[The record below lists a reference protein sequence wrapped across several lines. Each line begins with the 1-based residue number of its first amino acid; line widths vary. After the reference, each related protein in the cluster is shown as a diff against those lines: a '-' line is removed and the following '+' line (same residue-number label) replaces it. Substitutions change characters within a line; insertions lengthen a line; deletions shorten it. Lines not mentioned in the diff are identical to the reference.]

1 MRRHELIKPM
11 PQDGIIAGK
20 DVDPL
25 WYKDA
30 IIYQLHVRAFR
41 DSNADGIG
49 DFRGLTEKLDYIKDL
64 GVTAIWLQPFYPSP
78 LRDDGYDIGDYHG
91 VHPDYGTLADFKHMM
106 REAHRRD
113 LKVITELVINHTSDT
128 HAWFQAA
135 RRAPPGSVKRNYYV
149 WSDNDQKWPE
159 TRIIFTDTESS
170 NWAWDPIAKAYY
182 WHRFFSHQP
191 DLNFDN
197 PNVLKA
203 VIKVMRFW
211 FDMGVDGMRLD
222 AIPYLKERD
231 GTNNENLPETHEVL
245 KQLRAE
251 LDKRYPDRFF
261 LAEANQWPEDVR
273 EYFGDG
279 DECHLAYHFP
289 LMPRMYMA
297 IAQEDRHPIVEIM
310 QQTPDIPETC
320 QWAIFLRNH
329 DELTLEMVTS
339 RERDYM
345 YRMYAADP
353 RARINLG
360 IRRRLAPLLENDSDK
375 IKLMNSLLM
384 SMPGSPIIY
393 YGDELGMGDNVY
405 LGDRNGVRTPMQW
418 NPDRNAG
425 FSTADPQ
432 RLYLPPVMDAI
443 YGYQVVNV
451 EAQAREP
458 SSLLNWMRKLLAVR
472 KQFSSLGRGSLNF
485 LRAGNR
491 KVLAY
496 IREHKDE
503 IILCVAN
510 LSRTAQPVELGLGK
524 YKGYV
529 PVELIGRTP
538 FPPIGELPYLLTLAG
553 HGFYWFRLSISED
566 APVWHKEWLSREEVP
581 VLVLPDGWRSF
592 SPNESRRGALAQ
604 KALHRLE
611 NELLPQFMAGQRWY
625 AGKDASPEVA
635 KTTSAAEAAS
645 GGAGKAG
652 ARADLTHHIEWSI
665 EGGNAFL
672 ALVAVD
678 GVRYFVPLTLMWED
692 ADGDGSRLP
701 GPSVLAK
708 VRQQARI
715 GILVDA
721 MADDRFCRAV
731 VRAISGG
738 ATMPTPHGRIEFR
751 PGKEL
756 DSVIASLSDQEKVDM
771 AVRFPPTQS
780 SNTTVIVGDKLFL
793 KAYRQLRVGINIEV
807 EIGRFLT
814 EVAGFAN
821 AVPVLGTVEFFGTD
835 GIEGTRVSLA
845 VLQSVVQNQGDA
857 WNLTLGYLD
866 RFLESCRL
874 GGRPEEPGTSAH
886 GGYLELVRVLGKRT
900 GEMHL
905 ALATPTDNP
914 AFAHEPLTADDLR
927 RWADQVQAE
936 VHQTLD
942 QLGAHRQGLPAAMQ
956 ATVDDLLAARER
968 MLQAIEEFRSR
979 PISGAKIRHHGDFH
993 LGQALLSNNDFV
1005 IIDFEGEPARTL
1017 EERRLKHSPLRD
1029 VAGMIRS
1036 FNYAARAALQSLPS
1050 EGFSDRDMLEAAAL
1064 QWETEAVAVFVEAY
1078 AAAASHSVLFDEWS
1092 EMQAVL
1098 KLFILEKTLYELR
1111 YELSHRPDWVAIPA
1125 GGLRALFPIL
1135 PPPEPVRES
1144 QADRG
1149 AAAADGGGK

>member
-1 MRRHELIKPM
+1 M
-11 PQDGIIAGK
+11 PPEGVIAGK

-41 DSNADGIG
+41 DSNGDGIG

-64 GVTAIWLQPFYPSP
+64 GVTALWIQPFYPSP

-135 RRAPPGSVKRNYYV
+135 RRAPAGSSKRDYYV
-149 WSDNDQKWPE
+149 WSDTDQKWPE

-170 NWAWDPIAKAYY
+170 NWSWDPIAKAYY

-231 GTNNENLPETHEVL
+231 GTNNENLPETHQVL

-251 LDKRYPDRFF
+251 LDSRYPDRFF

-279 DECHLAYHFP
+279 DECHVAYHFP

-310 QQTPDIPETC
+310 QQTPDIPESC

-360 IRRRLAPLLENDSDK
+360 IRRRLAPLLENDGDK
-375 IKLMNSLLM
+375 IKLMNSLLL

-443 YGYQVVNV
+443 YGYQGVNV
-451 EAQAREP
+451 EAQTREP
-458 SSLLNWMRKLLAVR
+458 SSLLNWMRRLLAVR
-472 KQFSSLGRGSLNF
+472 KQISSLGRGSLTF

-496 IREHKDE
+496 IREYNDE
-503 IILCVAN
+503 IVLCVAN
-510 LSRTAQPVELGLGK
+510 LSRTAQPVELGLSK

-538 FPPIGELPYLLTLAG
+538 FPPVGELPYLLTLAG
-553 HGFYWFRLSISED
+553 HGFYWFKLSLSEE
-566 APVWHKEWLSREEVP
+566 APAWHKEWLSRDEVP
-581 VLVLPDGWRSF
+581 VLVLIDGWRSF
-592 SPNESRRGALAQ
+592 IPGADSRRGALGQ
-604 KALHRLE
+604 KALLRLE
-611 NELLPQFMAGQRWY
+611 TELVPQFMAGQRWY
-625 AGKDASPEVA
+625 AGKDAAGTGLA
-635 KTTSAAEAAS
+635 KATSAAEAAS
-645 GGAGKAG
+645 AGAAKAG
-652 ARADLTHHIEWSI
+652 ARAQLVHSTEWKLD
-665 EGGNAFL
+665 GGTALL
-672 ALVAVD
+672 ALFQAD
-678 GVRYFVPLTLMWED
+678 ESQYFVPLSLVWED
-692 ADGDGSRLP
+692 VDGDPSRLP

-708 VRQQARI
+708 VRQQARV
-715 GILVDA
+715 GLLVDA

-731 VRAISGG
+731 VRAIG
-738 ATMPTPHGRIEFR
+738 ASQTLPAADGRIEFR
-751 PGKEL
+751 
-756 DSVIASLSDQEKVDM
+756 ASPEFATLAASMSDKDQVEM
-771 AVRFPPTQS
+771 AVRFPPAQS
-780 SNTTVIVGDKLFL
+780 SNTTVIVGNKLFL
-793 KAYRQLRVGINIEV
+793 KAYRQLRVGENIEV

-814 EVAGFAN
+814 EVAAFPHS
-821 AVPVLGTVEFFGTD
+821 VPVLGTVDLVRPD
-835 GIEGTRVSLA
+835 GNNVSLA
-845 VLQSVVQNQGDA
+845 VLQSVVQNQGDG
-857 WNLTLGYLD
+857 WNNTLDYLD
-866 RFLESCRL
+866 RFLEGCRL
-874 GGRPEEPGTSAH
+874 SGHPEAEGPSAH
-886 GGYLELVRVLGKRT
+886 GGYLELVRVLGTRT
-900 GEMHL
+900 AELHR
-905 ALATPTDNP
+905 ALATSSGDPV
-914 AFAHEPLTADDLR
+914 FEPEPITPQDQE
-927 RWADQVQAE
+927 RWAGQVRAE
-936 VHQTLD
+936 VNETLDRLQSDRQTLPEAT
-942 QLGAHRQGLPAAMQ
+942 L
-956 ATVDDLLAARER
+956 ATVDQLLESRQR
-968 MLQAIEEFRSR
+968 MLDSIVTFRAQ
-979 PISGAKIRHHGDFH
+979 PVSGSKIRHHGDFH
-993 LGQALLSNNDFV
+993 LGQVLLTNNDFV

-1017 EERRLKHSPLRD
+1017 ESRRRKHSPLRD

-1036 FNYAARAALQSLPS
+1036 FNYAARAALARMPW
-1050 EGFSDRDMLEAAAL
+1050 EGFSDRELLEAAAL
-1064 QWETEAVAVFVEAY
+1064 QWETETVSVFTQAYSAV
-1078 AAAASHSVLFDEWS
+1078 ASHSVLFDEWADV
-1092 EMQAVL
+1092 QGLL
-1098 KLFILEKTLYELR
+1098 KLFVLEKTLYELR
-1111 YELSHRPDWVAIPA
+1111 YELAHRPDWIAIPI
-1125 GGLRALFPIL
+1125 GGLRALFPVV
-1135 PPPEPVRES
+1135 PTVEPQGTATR
-1144 QADRG
+1144 
-1149 AAAADGGGK
+1149 

>member
-1 MRRHELIKPM
+1 MKRDELIKPLS
-11 PQDGIIAGK
+11 QDGIIAGRN
-20 DVDPL
+20 VDPL

-30 IIYQLHVRAFR
+30 IIYQLHVKTFR
-41 DSNADGIG
+41 DSNGDGIG

-64 GVTAIWLQPFYPSP
+64 GVTAIWVQPFYPSP

-113 LKVITELVINHTSDT
+113 LRVITELVINHTSDT

-135 RRAPPGSVKRNYYV
+135 RRAPAGSSKRDFYV
-149 WSDNDQKWPE
+149 WSDTDQKWPE

-170 NWAWDPIAKAYY
+170 NWTWDPVAKAYY

-231 GTNNENLPETHEVL
+231 GTINENLPETHQVL

-251 LDKRYPDRFF
+251 LDSRYPDRFF

-279 DECHLAYHFP
+279 DECHVAYHFP

-310 QQTPDIPETC
+310 QQTPDIPDNC

-353 RARINLG
+353 HARINLG
-360 IRRRLAPLLENDSDK
+360 IRRRLATLLENDSEK
-375 IKLMNSLLM
+375 IKLMNSLLL

-443 YGYQVVNV
+443 YGYQAVNV
-451 EAQAREP
+451 EAQSREP

-472 KQFSSLGRGSLNF
+472 KQYTSFGRGSLNF

-496 IREHKDE
+496 IREYNDE

-524 YKGYV
+524 YRGYV

-538 FPPIGELPYLLTLAG
+538 FPPVGELPYLLTLAG
-553 HGFYWFRLSISED
+553 HSFYWFKLSLSEE
-566 APVWHKEWLSREEVP
+566 APAWHKEWLSREEAP
-581 VLVLPDGWRSF
+581 VLVMTNAWRSF
-592 SPNESRRGALAQ
+592 APEGEASHRSSLAQ
-604 KALHRLE
+604 KALLRLE
-611 NELLPQFMAGQRWY
+611 AELVPQFMAAQRWY
-625 AGKDASPEVA
+625 AGKDAAAADPERA
-635 KTTSAAEAAS
+635 TSAAEAAS
-645 GGAGKAG
+645 AGQGQAG
-652 ARADLTHHIEWSI
+652 ARAKLVRQTEWSM
-665 EGGNAFL
+665 EGGSALL
-672 ALVAVD
+672 ALFDVD
-678 GVRYFVPLTLMWED
+678 SMRYFVPLSLIWED
-692 ADGDGSRLP
+692 SDRDASRIP

-708 VRQQARI
+708 VRQQARV
-715 GILVDA
+715 GLLVDA
-721 MADDRFCRAV
+721 MADDNFCRAV
-731 VRAISGG
+731 VGAIGTAQSIP
-738 ATMPTPHGRIEFR
+738 AADGRIEFR
-751 PGKEL
+751 
-756 DSVIASLSDQEKVDM
+756 ASEEFAAVTASITDQEKAGM
-771 AVRFPPTQS
+771 SVRFPPAQS

-793 KAYRQLRVGINIEV
+793 KAYRQLRSGINIEV

-814 EVAGFAN
+814 EVAAFPN
-821 AVPVLGTVEFFGTD
+821 TVPVLGTVEQVSTD
-835 GIEGTRVSLA
+835 GTRISLA
-845 VLQSVVQNQGDA
+845 VLQSVVQNQGDG
-857 WNLTLGYLD
+857 WTNTLEYLD
-866 RFLESCRL
+866 RFLESYRL
-874 GGRPEEPGTSAH
+874 AGRPENTGTSAH

-900 GEMHL
+900 AELHR
-905 ALATPTDNP
+905 ALATPSGDP
-914 AFAHEPLTADDLR
+914 AFEPEPITPEDRD
-927 RWADQVQAE
+927 RWAEQVRAE
-936 VHQTLD
+936 VDQTLERLKAD
-942 QLGAHRQGLPAAMQ
+942 RHALPDATQ
-956 ATVDDLLAARER
+956 STVDELLASRQQ
-968 MLQAIEEFRSR
+968 MLDSIEAIRQR
-979 PISGAKIRHHGDFH
+979 AVTGAKIRHHGDYH
-993 LGQALLSNNDFV
+993 LGQVLLSNNDFV

-1017 EERRLKHSPLRD
+1017 DERRRKHSPLRD

-1036 FNYAARAALQSLPS
+1036 FNYATRAALARLPW
-1050 EGFSDRDMLEAAAL
+1050 EGFTDHDMLEAAAL
-1064 QWETEAVAVFVEAY
+1064 EWEAETVAVFSDAY
-1078 AAAASHSVLFDEWS
+1078 AAAASHSVLFEEWAD
-1092 EMQAVL
+1092 MQEVL
-1098 KLFILEKTLYELR
+1098 RLFILEKTLYELR
-1111 YELSHRPDWVAIPA
+1111 YELAHRPDWIGIPM
-1125 GGLRALFPIL
+1125 GGLRALFPGASMIEAL
-1135 PPPEPVRES
+1135 P
-1144 QADRG
+1144 AG
-1149 AAAADGGGK
+1149 AAAPAAD